1 MKAQK
6 EWKVLYMIN
15 VDKKQQK
22 KLDEFYKEET
32 TWYPEHIGNNFL
44 MCIFIGISISILVI
58 PTVALDGKYD
68 IKAFVVTPWLL
79 YNAGILTYLSKFTTY
94 RDKIN
99 QSKSIYELI
108 KYLPISYEQIVL
120 YKLKKLLSRFLLIN
134 VIIIVIKNVISI
146 AAYRKI
152 SIFDIIIPI
161 ALGLVFPMSVISL
174 ELLIQKNNI

>member
-32 TWYPEHIGNNFL
+32 TWFPEHVVNNFV
-44 MCIFIGISISILVI
+44 MCLFVGISIILLVI
-58 PTVALDGKYD
+58 PTAALDGKND
-68 IKAFVVTPWLL
+68 IKAFVVIPWLL
-79 YNAGILTYLSKFTTY
+79 YNTGILTYLSKFTIY

-108 KYLPISYEQIVL
+108 KYLPISYKQIVL
-120 YKLKKLLSRFLLIN
+120 YKQKKLLARFFIIN
-134 VIIIVIKNVISI
+134 VIIIVLKNVISI
-146 AAYRKI
+146 AVYRKI
-152 SIFDIIIPI
+152 SIFDIVIPI
-161 ALGLVFPMSVISL
+161 ALGLIFPMVVISL
-174 ELLIQKNNI
+174 EFLIQKM